1 MATSITTTSTNT
13 ARSAGEGNDQLEPH
27 SYADDPN
34 DGVEA
39 DARTGSSDSYSLDA
53 SDPAP
58 SGHDQATQG
67 KDGLSEALKAE
78 RRRSNN
84 LEKELRGV
92 RQQLTPWGGRWP
104 WAGCITVLYLLH
116 QVAAI
121 GVW

>member
-1 MATSITTTSTNT
+1 MATSTNT
-13 ARSAGEGNDQLEPH
+13 DQVAPRGALSTTDQLEPN

-39 DARTGSSDSYSLDA
+39 DARAGSSDSYSLDA

-58 SGHDQATQG
+58 SGHEPATKG

-78 RRRSNN
+78 RRRTNH

-92 RQQLTPWGGRWP
+92 PRQAPWPIGVNQVGRLGELIAPRLSPATTGGR
-104 WAGCITVLYLLH
+104 
-116 QVAAI
+116 
-121 GVW
+121 